1 MKPSEAIAIYREKI
15 RRIIANFGGTNPRI
29 FGSVARGE
37 DTDGSDLDLLVDD
50 PDGRL
55 LDLLALGG
63 MNYEISGLLGI
74 SVDIVPSRTC
84 RRKSVMRRY
93 GRRRPYEQGFSQFG
107 LFRAY
112 RGSYLANLNGL
123 PWALISPNFLET
135 RICRR
140 SSSATLK

>member
-1 MKPSEAIAIYREKI
+1 MKPSEAIAIHREKI

-37 DTDGSDLDLLVDD
+37 DTEGSDLDLLVDD

-74 SVDIVPSRTC
+74 PVDIVPS
-84 RRKSVMRRY
+84 
-93 GRRRPYEQGFSQFG
+93 
-107 LFRAY
+107 AD
-112 RGSYLANLNGL
+112 L
-123 PWALISPNFLET
+123 PPGIRDAALREAVPL
-135 RICRR
+135 
-140 SSSATLK
+140 